1 MISLRVE
8 PEELTAPEVVVEGDA
23 YRHLFR
29 ARRLAVGD
37 RVRLAD
43 GEGAARWSEVA
54 SVSKKRAV
62 LALGGAAPVP
72 EPAVR
77 LELLV
82 AAPKKERA
90 SWLVE
95 KATEMGVA
103 AVRLLETER
112 TPRGF
117 GDGTLRRLHRVATA
131 AFEQCGRGRMP
142 EVTGTHGWGEMPGL
156 LGEGDDARW
165 VLDLDPEAAPAERL
179 VAAAGP
185 ERRQH
190 LLVGPEGGWS
200 DGERRDL
207 AAWGCTPVSLGPTVL
222 RIETAALA
230 GAALLLAGGS

>member
-1 MISLRVE
+1 M
-8 PEELTAPEVVVEGDA
+8 
-23 YRHLFR
+23 
-29 ARRLAVGD
+29 
-37 RVRLAD
+37 
-43 GEGAARWSEVA
+43 
-54 SVSKKRAV
+54 
-62 LALGGAAPVP
+62 
-72 EPAVR
+72 R

-142 EVTGTHGWGEMPGL
+142 EVTGTHGWGEVPGL
-156 LGEGDDARW
+156 LGEGDGAGQAASRW

-185 ERRQH
+185 ERRQY

-200 DGERRDL
+200 DGERDDL
-207 AAWGCTPVSLGPTVL
+207 AAWGTTPVSLGPTVL

-230 GAALLLAGGS
+230 GAALLLAGGG